1 MFVGEERAGEVWEDF
16 THNREEQVTI
26 GEDGW
31 AVFPVNGGSVS
42 VWALPDEENTDPEE
56 TPASGEDAS

>member
-1 MFVGEERAGEVWEDF
+1 MFVGEERAGEVWVDCTE
-16 THNREEQVTI
+16 NRSETVEI

-42 VWALPDEENTDPEE
+42 VWILPDSE
-56 TPASGEDAS
+56 